1 MIAHPLLAVGLLLIL
16 GYLVGRAANVLKL
29 PRVSGYLVAGILLG
43 PSFFNVLSSDLV
55 GKDLYVI
62 IEITLSIISYSIGGS
77 LAIDRLRRVGRS
89 ILWITFFQAGSVF
102 FLTVLFLLFAMPFFG
117 GLQSSEYSLLGTYLP
132 IALIIGAISMATASS
147 PLLAIITELKA
158 RGPFTTILL
167 GVTAISYGLA
177 IIFFALATATADI
190 LIHPGAVFSI
200 KILVEVVAEIV
211 FSLLLGISAAIVLK
225 IIARLV
231 LRREALL
238 TVILGILLSVS
249 GIASLLNLS
258 PLLANMVV
266 GFIIVNVER
275 RRHDFF
281 LVVEQIQ
288 EPLFGLFFGLAG
300 AHINLGILK
309 ASGSLTLSI
318 LIIRMVGKQLGAWIG
333 TRITQAPKNVK
344 KYLGLALFPKANLA
358 MGLVLIGTEVFPQP
372 VVSSFL
378 VNVVVGSVIISQLIG
393 LPLVKYALQK
403 AGETVSYEE
412 EL

>member
-29 PRVSGYLVAGILLG
+29 PRVSGYLVAGMLLG
-43 PSFFNVLSSDLV
+43 PSFFNVLSSHLV

-102 FLTVLFLLFAMPFFG
+102 LLTVLFLLSAMPFFG

-158 RGPFTTILL
+158 SGPFTTILL

-225 IIARLV
+225 TIARLV

-238 TVILGILLSVS
+238 MVILGILLSVS

-333 TRITQAPKNVK
+333 TRVTQAPKNVK

-358 MGLVLIGTEVFPQP
+358 MGLVLIGTELFPQP

-403 AGETVSYEE
+403 AGETVSHEE

>member
-16 GYLVGRAANVLKL
+16 GYLVGRAANFLKL
-29 PRVSGYLVAGILLG
+29 PRVSGYLVAGMLLG
-43 PSFFNVLSSDLV
+43 PSFFNVLSSHLV

-62 IEITLSIISYSIGGS
+62 IEITLSIIAYSIGGS

-102 FLTVLFLLFAMPFFG
+102 LLTVLFLLSAMPFFG

-158 RGPFTTILL
+158 SGPFTTILL

-225 IIARLV
+225 TIARLV

-238 TVILGILLSVS
+238 MVILGILLSVS

-275 RRHDFF
+275 RHHDFF

-333 TRITQAPKNVK
+333 TRVTQAPKNVK
-344 KYLGLALFPKANLA
+344 KYLGLALFPKANLV

-403 AGETVSYEE
+403 AGETVSHEE
-412 EL
+412 KL

>member
-16 GYLVGRAANVLKL
+16 GYLGGRVANVFKL
-29 PRVSGYLVAGILLG
+29 PRVSGYLVAGMLLS
-43 PSFFNVLSSDLV
+43 PSFFNVLSSQVV

-62 IEITLSIISYSIGGS
+62 TEITLSIIAYSVGGS
-77 LAIDRLRRVGRS
+77 LALDRLRRVGKS
-89 ILWITFFQAGSVF
+89 ILWISLSQAGSVF
-102 FLTVLFLLFAMPFFG
+102 LLTVLFLLSAMPFFG
-117 GLQSSEYSLLGTYLP
+117 GLQGSEYSLSGTYLP
-132 IALIIGAISMATASS
+132 MALVIGAISIATASS

-158 RGPFTTILL
+158 SGPFTTTLL
-167 GVTAISYGLA
+167 GVTAISYGLS
-177 IIFFALATATADI
+177 IIFFALATTIADI
-190 LIHPGAVFSI
+190 LIHPGVVFSI
-200 KILVEVVAEIV
+200 KILGEVAAEIV

-231 LRREALL
+231 HRREALL
-238 TVILGILLSVS
+238 MVILGALLSTS
-249 GIASLLNLS
+249 GVASLLNLS

-266 GFIIVNVER
+266 GFVIVNVER
-275 RRHDFF
+275 RHHDFF

-288 EPLFGLFFGLAG
+288 EPFFGLFFGLAG

-309 ASGSLTLSI
+309 ASGSLTVGI

-333 TRITQAPKNVK
+333 TKVTQAPKNVK
-344 KYLGLALFPKANLA
+344 KYLGLVLFPKANLA

-403 AGETVSYEE
+403 AGETVSPEE
-412 EL
+412 KL